1 MKKNPGRRVFGE
13 ITEALPSTSFK
24 VKLEDGKEILAYL
37 SGKMRINFI
46 KVGIGDKVVVELSTY
61 DENRGRIVLRK

>member
-1 MKKNPGRRVFGE
+1 MKKNPGRRFLGE

-24 VKLEDGKEILAYL
+24 VKLENGKEILAYL

-46 KVGIGDKVVVELSTY
+46 KVGIGDKVVVELSPY

>member
-1 MKKNPGRRVFGE
+1 MKKDAGRRVFGE
-13 ITEALPSTSFK
+13 ITEALPSISFK
-24 VKLEDGKEILAYL
+24 VKLENGKEILAYL

-46 KVGIGDKVVVELSTY
+46 KVGIGDKVIVELSPY

>member
-1 MKKNPGRRVFGE
+1 
-13 ITEALPSTSFK
+13 LPSTSFK
-24 VKLEDGKEILAYL
+24 VKLENGKEILAYL

-46 KVGIGDKVVVELSTY
+46 KVGIGDKVVVELSPY

>member
-1 MKKNPGRRVFGE
+1 MKKNPGRRVLGE

-24 VKLEDGKEILAYL
+24 VKLENGKEILAYL

-46 KVGIGDKVVVELSTY
+46 KVGIGDKVIVELSPY